1 MRHLGSQEVRLYP
14 LEPRTV
20 DGTGRNLDEIH
31 IYIQPPP
38 GVTKLGATDLE
49 FQCPPV
55 ATWIL
60 EWGLSQYG
68 CFTMRNPTQ
77 MDDLGLQMVE
87 FDRNP

>member
-49 FQCPPV
+49 FQCPP
-55 ATWIL
+55 
-60 EWGLSQYG
+60 SCY
-68 CFTMRNPTQ
+68 
-77 MDDLGLQMVE
+77 MDPGMGAIPIWMLYNAKSHSNG
-87 FDRNP
+87 